1 MKTSAELFEEMK
13 SIRNAAKDSIVEIL
27 KTHNNKA
34 DFMIDENG
42 NNVDDDDFDNDFE
55 YENRVWTECYGKYGN
70 ETGYISMVEI
80 DKNGNIDITAEG
92 EDITYPSDYVC
103 HSTPVY
109 LDILERIEFMEK
121 NGMFK
126 D

>member
-13 SIRNAAKDSIVEIL
+13 SIRNECKDSIIKIL
-27 KTHNNKA
+27 KSHGNKA
-34 DFMIDENG
+34 DFMVDENG
-42 NNVDDDDFDNDFE
+42 NDADNDEFDNDFE
-55 YENRVWTECYGKYGN
+55 YENRVWVECYGKYDN
-70 ETGYISMVEI
+70 ETGYVSMVEI
-80 DKNGNIDITAEG
+80 DVKGNIVITAEG
-92 EDITYPSDYVC
+92 EDVTYPTDYVC

-121 NGMFK
+121 NGIFK

>member
-13 SIRNAAKDSIVEIL
+13 SIRNATKDSIVEIL

-70 ETGYISMVEI
+70 ETAYISMVEV
-80 DKNGNIDITAEG
+80 DKYGNIDITAEG

>member
-92 EDITYPSDYVC
+92 EGITYPSDYVC